1 MKRLTVPFRS
11 LKYQLWLYFAL
22 FAAFIM
28 AVLWLLQI
36 MFLNTFYE
44 QMKLRQIESLG
55 NSIVQKYGAADF
67 EDLIQQYAFQ
77 NGVIIQIFD
86 QTGTELFSSNLFR
99 GGPPRSGEF
108 GRNQRML
115 HEIQRQLQQYGGNT
129 AFVQDEEFMRTHAA
143 AYIAQL
149 TDETGSPIYLYL
161 NSPLAPVDATTQI
174 LQNQLLIVTFAALI
188 AAFILAYFISRKLS
202 KPIADI
208 TASARQLGAGDYS
221 VQFRGGGYAEIDQL
235 SDALN
240 HTAAALSRTDQL
252 RRDLIANVSHD
263 LRTPLTII
271 KSYAEMIRDISGGN
285 AEKRNQHAGVIVEE
299 TDRLS
304 LLVSDILDLSKME
317 AGTTTLDLEPF
328 DLSQLTQDI
337 IRRFEG
343 FAEAYQFE
351 TQLDHPTPIIADRK
365 RMEQVLYNL
374 LINAMHYTGE
384 DKRVAI
390 RIITQENTVQLSV
403 TDTGCGIADDEL
415 PLVWDR
421 YYKSSRNSGR
431 SSIGSGIGLSIVKN
445 VLLLHH
451 AAFGVDSTVGQ
462 GSTFWFQ
469 LKKAQQ

>member
-1 MKRLTVPFRS
+1 MKRLSVPFRS

-28 AVLWLLQI
+28 IILWLLQI

-55 NSIVQKYGAADF
+55 NSIVQKYGTADF
-67 EDLIQQYAFQ
+67 GDFIQQSAFQ
-77 NGVIIQIFD
+77 NGVIIQVYD
-86 QTGTELFSSNLFR
+86 QTGNELFPANVFR
-99 GGPPRSGEF
+99 GGPPHDGAA

-115 HEIQRQLQQYGGNT
+115 HEIRRQLQQYGGNT
-129 AFVQDEEFMRTHAA
+129 AFVQDEEFMRTHTA

-149 TDETGSPIYLYL
+149 TGTDGSPVYLYL
-161 NSPLAPVDATTQI
+161 NAPLAPVDATTQI
-174 LQNQLLIVTFAALI
+174 LQSQLLIVTFVSLI
-188 AAFILAYFISRKLS
+188 TAFILAYFISRKLS

-221 VQFRGGGYAEIDQL
+221 VQFQDGGYAEIDQL
-235 SDALN
+235 SAALN
-240 HTAAALSRTDQL
+240 HTAKALSRTDQL

-317 AGTTTLDLEPF
+317 AGTTTLDCEPF

-337 IRRFEG
+337 VRRFEG
-343 FAEAYQFE
+343 FAEAYHFE
-351 TQLDHPTPIIADRK
+351 TQLDTPAPIVADRK
-365 RMEQVLYNL
+365 KMEQVLYNL
-374 LINAMHYTGE
+374 LVNAMHYTGE

-390 RIITQENTVQLSV
+390 QIAVQNETVRLSV

-415 PLVWDR
+415 PLVWER

-431 SSIGSGIGLSIVKN
+431 SSMGSGIGLSIVKN
-445 VLLLHH
+445 ILLLHH
-451 AAFGVDSTVGQ
+451 ADFGVDSTVGH

-469 LKKAQQ
+469 LKKAQR